1 MLTEAEKF
9 ASSDQAKRK
18 IIDLK
23 NQAETLCFE
32 AERELGLFKDNISEE
47 NKIKINTLIEKIKI
61 ASQQENIKDLEET
74 FNELKVAMKGIVEA
88 PKPLV
93 QDDTNF
99 DATPFLDLND
109 L

>member
-1 MLTEAEKF
+1 MLAEAEKF

-32 AERELGLFKDNISEE
+32 AERELGLFKDNISEN
-47 NKIKINTLIEKIKI
+47 NKTKVTALIDNVRT
-61 ASQQENIKDLEET
+61 ASQQENAEVLERAV
-74 FNELKVAMKGIVEA
+74 NELKVAMKEVVEA
-88 PKPLV
+88 PKPIV
-93 QDDTNF
+93 NDD
-99 DATPFLDLND
+99 AAPFIDLND